1 MQNDIVSQN
10 EEIISVG
17 ELNRSAKY
25 LLENNF
31 SNISVLGE
39 ISNLAKPSSGHIYF
53 TLKDE
58 DGAIRCAM
66 FKNQNLKLNF
76 SPENGD
82 QCVLKG
88 QVSLYA
94 PRGDYQLIVKS
105 IQPAG
110 AGNLMQ
116 QFEALK
122 KKLDQEGLFNLD
134 EKFQIPESPK
144 HIGIITSLSTAALQ
158 DIISTVE
165 RRAPSTQISVS
176 DASVQGDN
184 AHVSI
189 IAAMERIL
197 EFNKKTESSPIDLVV
212 FARGGGSI
220 EDLWCFNN
228 EELAREIYN
237 YPIPT
242 ISGVGH
248 EIDFTICDFVSD
260 IRMPTP
266 TAAAELFTEFNY
278 QLQDKFTECKMKL
291 ESELNKKID
300 ELKNSL
306 LQNQSKLKNPITKL
320 REISQ
325 RLDNADLRRY
335 LTMVEKHETSTNDMV
350 LGLSLADQI
359 RIAFSDMQPTTICDR
374 FPDIDLNSKRRYRC
388 VAEYLLRQEELVK
401 VRDREGKLVKKIGNA
416 GKPVVLYRGLPKL
429 LQTLKNSDLLKY
441 VRHDRSKTETST
453 ETTQSKSN

>member
-17 ELNRSAKY
+17 ELNKSAKY

-31 SNISVLGE
+31 QNISVIGE
-39 ISNLAKPSSGHIYF
+39 ISNLARPSSGHIYF

-76 SPENGD
+76 SPDNGD
-82 QCVLKG
+82 KCVLRG

-105 IQPAG
+105 IKPAG
-110 AGNLMQ
+110 EGNLMQ

-122 KKLDQEGLFNLD
+122 KKLDSEGLFNRD
-134 EKFQIPESPK
+134 KKVDIPESPK
-144 HIGIITSLSTAALQ
+144 HIGIITSLSTAAFQ
-158 DIISTVE
+158 DIISTVN
-165 RRAPSTQISVS
+165 RRAPSTKILVS
-176 DASVQGDN
+176 EATVQGDN

-189 IAAMERIL
+189 LKAMERIID
-197 EFNKKTESSPIDLVV
+197 FNKKNESNPVDLVV

-228 EELAREIYN
+228 EELAREIFN
-237 YPIPT
+237 FPIPT

-260 IRMPTP
+260 IRVPTP
-266 TAAAELFTEFNY
+266 TAAAELITEFNF
-278 QLQDKFTECKMKL
+278 QLQDRFSEI
-291 ESELNKKID
+291 ELNLERNILQKIENLKLHIDNKKA
-300 ELKNSL
+300 
-306 LQNQSKLKNPITKL
+306 KLKNPLTKL

-325 RLDNADLRRY
+325 SIDNVDLRLHQNQKLIIANY
-335 LTMVEKHETSTNDMV
+335 KNAINLLSKGINSFSPEKK
-350 LGLSLADQI
+350 L
-359 RIAFSDMQPTTICDR
+359 
-374 FPDIDLNSKRRYRC
+374 IDLNKQ
-388 VAEYLLRQEELVK
+388 VVVFNDVL
-401 VRDREGKLVKKIGNA
+401 KKIISTKFKLFNNQLIELNKNLDILNPLSILDRGYAIVTNDS
-416 GKPVVLYRGLPKL
+416 GKAIKSSKEVSRGE
-429 LQTLKNSDLLKY
+429 LLKA
-441 VRHDRSKTETST
+441 RLSKGTLEVDVKNKN
-453 ETTQSKSN
+453 E

>member
-17 ELNRSAKY
+17 ELNKSAKY

-31 SNISVLGE
+31 QNISVIGE
-39 ISNLAKPSSGHIYF
+39 ISNLARPSSGHIYF

-76 SPENGD
+76 SPDDGD
-82 QCVLKG
+82 KCVLKG

-122 KKLDQEGLFNLD
+122 KKLDVEGLFSLD
-134 EKFQIPESPK
+134 KKINIPESPK
-144 HIGIITSLSTAALQ
+144 HIGIITSLSTAAFQ
-158 DIISTVE
+158 DIISTVN
-165 RRAPSTQISVS
+165 RRAPSTKISVS
-176 DASVQGDN
+176 EATVQGEN

-189 IAAMERIL
+189 LKAMERIL
-197 EFNKKTESSPIDLVV
+197 DFNKKTENPIDLVV

-228 EELAREIYN
+228 EELAREISN
-237 YPIPT
+237 FPIPT

-260 IRMPTP
+260 LRVPTP
-266 TAAAELFTEFNY
+266 TAAAELITEFNF
-278 QLQDKFTECKMKL
+278 QLQDKFNEIRFDLERDILQKIENLKL
-291 ESELNKKID
+291 LIENK
-300 ELKNSL
+300 NA
-306 LQNQSKLKNPITKL
+306 KLKNPLTKL

-325 RLDNADLRRY
+325 SLDNIDLRLHQNQKLIIANY
-335 LTMVEKHETSTNDMV
+335 KNTINL
-350 LGLSLADQI
+350 LSKGINSYSPSKKLL
-359 RIAFSDMQPTTICDR
+359 
-374 FPDIDLNSKRRYRC
+374 DLNRQLVLFNDVLQKGISSKFKTFNNQLI
-388 VAEYLLRQEELVK
+388 EFNKNLDILNPLSIL
-401 VRDREGKLVKKIGNA
+401 DRGYAIVTNNNGKAIKSSSEVSKG
-416 GKPVVLYRGLPKL
+416 
-429 LQTLKNSDLLKY
+429 DLLKA
-441 VRHDRSKTETST
+441 RLSKGMLEVDVKNKN
-453 ETTQSKSN
+453 E